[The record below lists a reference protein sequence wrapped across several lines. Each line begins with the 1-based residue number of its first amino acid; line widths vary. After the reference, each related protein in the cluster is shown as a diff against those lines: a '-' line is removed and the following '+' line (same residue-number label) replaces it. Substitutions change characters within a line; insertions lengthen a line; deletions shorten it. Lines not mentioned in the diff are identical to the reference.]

1 MRPKRKRPQN
11 LAKKLLAIR
20 EGLGLSQG
28 AMLRH
33 LGLEDELER
42 DYISKYERGV
52 LEPPL
57 HVLCAYADAANVF
70 LDVLARD
77 YLAVRRSR
85 TKIKI
90 KAARQGRAAFERYNN
105 HSPDQPCVRTGGV
118 ASARRARSRA
128 RASSS
133 GR

>member
-1 MRPKRKRPQN
+1 MSVAKRKPRG
-11 LAKKLLAIR
+11 LLATKRGGRILGTHIPKSKGQPKQKRRRPERLAGKLSEIR
-20 EGLGLSQG
+20 ARLGLSQG
-28 AMLRH
+28 EMVRR

-77 YLAVRRSR
+77 YLDLPANLPSTKKHEGVKRRR
-85 TKIKI
+85 
-90 KAARQGRAAFERYNN
+90 
-105 HSPDQPCVRTGGV
+105 
-118 ASARRARSRA
+118 
-128 RASSS
+128 
-133 GR
+133 

>member
-1 MRPKRKRPQN
+1 MSVAKRKPRG
-11 LAKKLLAIR
+11 LLATKRGGRILGTYIPKSKGRAKQKRRRPTRLAGKLSEIR
-20 EGLGLSQG
+20 ARLGLSQG
-28 AMLRH
+28 EMVRR

-77 YLAVRRSR
+77 YLDLPANLPSAKKHEGVRR
-85 TKIKI
+85 
-90 KAARQGRAAFERYNN
+90 
-105 HSPDQPCVRTGGV
+105 
-118 ASARRARSRA
+118 RR
-128 RASSS
+128 
-133 GR
+133 

>member
-1 MRPKRKRPQN
+1 M
-11 LAKKLLAIR
+11 AEKLSDIR
-20 EGLGLSQG
+20 ARLGVSQG
-28 AMLRH
+28 EMLRR

-77 YLAVRRSR
+77 ELDLPTKFPSAKKHEGVR
-85 TKIKI
+85 
-90 KAARQGRAAFERYNN
+90 
-105 HSPDQPCVRTGGV
+105 H
-118 ASARRARSRA
+118 RR
-128 RASSS
+128 
-133 GR
+133 

>member
-1 MRPKRKRPQN
+1 M
-11 LAKKLLAIR
+11 AGKLSEIR
-20 EGLGLSQG
+20 ARLGLSQG
-28 AMLRH
+28 EMVRR

-77 YLAVRRSR
+77 YLDLPANLPSAKKHEGVRR
-85 TKIKI
+85 
-90 KAARQGRAAFERYNN
+90 
-105 HSPDQPCVRTGGV
+105 
-118 ASARRARSRA
+118 RR
-128 RASSS
+128 
-133 GR
+133 